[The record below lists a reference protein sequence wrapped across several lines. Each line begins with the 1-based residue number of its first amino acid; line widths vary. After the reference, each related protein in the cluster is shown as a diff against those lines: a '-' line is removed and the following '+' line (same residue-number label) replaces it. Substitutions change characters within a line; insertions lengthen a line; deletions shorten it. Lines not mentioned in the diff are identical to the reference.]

1 MTEYII
7 KKAINEMKKIDII
20 YMNGTG
26 ITERQIKPI
35 KIMGDVLEAY
45 CYMRRSIR
53 KFKMNNI
60 LSASFTTY
68 KKVG

>member
-20 YMNGTG
+20 YMKENG

-35 KIMGDVLEAY
+35 KLSDGILEAY

-53 KFKMNNI
+53 KFKMDNI
-60 LSASFTTY
+60 LGASFI
-68 KKVG
+68 KHKNAG